1 MQTQTHK
8 RFCYLYRRPA
18 LIVVRLCVVLVL
30 ALLFLGGCLLR
41 TSAPAAHAQTAT
53 SLVATTSQPA
63 KGTHNPFP
71 YGSCTWW
78 GSQRYHQLTGIYVPW
93 TTQAMAW
100 QWTAR
105 AKQFHWKVSTHP
117 TAKAIIDLQP
127 WVQGAYSSGHVA
139 VVEKVLANGQ
149 VIASNMSWGAHPW
162 SVVDVKFKPGPGVTF
177 ISY

>member
-8 RFCYLYRRPA
+8 RFFYLYRRP
-18 LIVVRLCVVLVL
+18 VVIAARISVVLLL
-30 ALLFLGGCLLR
+30 AVLFLGGGLLG
-41 TSAPAAHAQTAT
+41 TGVPVAHAQTAT
-53 SLVATTSQPA
+53 SVAANSQPV

-93 TTQAMAW
+93 TTQATAW

-105 AKQFHWKVSTHP
+105 ANQFHWRVSTHP
-117 TAKAIIDLQP
+117 TVRAIVDLQP
-127 WVQGAYSSGHVA
+127 WVQGAYGSGHIA
-139 VVEKVLANGQ
+139 VVEKVLSNGQ